1 MLWFALISALSPAEA
16 SIPAA
21 YGVVKHRST
30 EMVVEGTPAMLTIKA
45 AEANVA
51 LVVQCKAGDQT
62 LQWETDEVPMGEER
76 SFALL
81 FEDTKVRSAECGI
94 FARMANGLA
103 EKKAVTVTWTVVP
116 PEKKPAEAEEGEGTE
131 DAPTKAAEKAK

>member
-1 MLWFALISALSPAEA
+1 MFWFALVSALSPAEA

-30 EMVVEGTPAMLTIKA
+30 ETVVQGTPAMLTIKA

-81 FEDTKVRSAECGI
+81 FDDPKVRSAECGI

-103 EKKAVTVTWTVVP
+103 EKKAVTVSWTVVP
-116 PEKKPAEAEEGEGTE
+116 PKDTPVKDENGEDTSPKAEEN
-131 DAPTKAAEKAK
+131 AE